1 MSKCIAVLI
10 TCHNRQPRTLKCLDI
25 LLKQD
30 LPTGLRLD
38 IYLVD
43 DGSSDG
49 TSDAVR
55 EAFPEVHVIP
65 GDGSLFWS
73 GGMCVAWQYA
83 AKADPDF
90 YLWLNDDTYVLPGC
104 IRKLFATWSE
114 YAARGQEGCIVV
126 ASCRDPDTGQHSYGG
141 VMRTGRPDCYAP
153 VLPDPLSAKECVTF
167 NGNCVL
173 VPKAAFLIV
182 GIMRRFQH
190 ALSDTDYGLLAA
202 RNGLPIVIASGHLAE
217 CKPNPATEFRHD
229 DRNWQNPALPRGVR
243 WPMLVGTKGL
253 PPMDFW
259 RFLWAHAGIRALW
272 YWPRPYLRVLL
283 GR

>member
-1 MSKCIAVLI
+1 MSSWRTRPRRDLNVPTFNQTRLPLPPRFSSRSNMSKCIAVLI

-83 AKADPDF
+83 AKA
-90 YLWLNDDTYVLPGC
+90 
-104 IRKLFATWSE
+104 
-114 YAARGQEGCIVV
+114 
-126 ASCRDPDTGQHSYGG
+126 
-141 VMRTGRPDCYAP
+141 
-153 VLPDPLSAKECVTF
+153 
-167 NGNCVL
+167 
-173 VPKAAFLIV
+173 
-182 GIMRRFQH
+182 
-190 ALSDTDYGLLAA
+190 
-202 RNGLPIVIASGHLAE
+202 
-217 CKPNPATEFRHD
+217 
-229 DRNWQNPALPRGVR
+229 
-243 WPMLVGTKGL
+243 
-253 PPMDFW
+253 
-259 RFLWAHAGIRALW
+259 
-272 YWPRPYLRVLL
+272 
-283 GR
+283 

>member
-229 DRNWQNPALPRGVR
+229 EIGR
-243 WPMLVGTKGL
+243 
-253 PPMDFW
+253 
-259 RFLWAHAGIRALW
+259 AH
-272 YWPRPYLRVLL
+272 V
-283 GR
+283 